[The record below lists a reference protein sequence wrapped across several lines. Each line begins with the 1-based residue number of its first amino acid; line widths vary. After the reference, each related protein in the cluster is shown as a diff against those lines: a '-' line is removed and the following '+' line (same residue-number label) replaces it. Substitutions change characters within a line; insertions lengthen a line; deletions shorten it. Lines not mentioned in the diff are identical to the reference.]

1 MSQLPIMIARF
12 ASNLLSARDR
22 DWGRAMVAETASLE
36 RGPAFRFALG
46 CLSAAL
52 LIRLSHL
59 IAKRDHPMTIDP
71 IRQPRRFAILCAA
84 GAILLGFAYMAAAG
98 APMRYFAVNA
108 GAFVLGLVAVA
119 AMAGARLGPV
129 IIGLFAVATAGI
141 LLSVSLVGVSADG
154 VSRWVRVGGVLVQP
168 SLILVPVLVLGFVS
182 LRSFLPA
189 LALVVAALALAL
201 APDRA
206 MAGALVAGLAIV
218 AATRR
223 GWLEI
228 ATLASA
234 LVALAAT
241 LMRPDPSPPVA
252 FVDQIL
258 FSAFAVHPAAG
269 LAVWGGVFLLI
280 LPALV
285 GFRRDPDNRLSYAVL
300 GAIWLAAVAAAALG
314 NYPTPLVGYG
324 GSAILGYLI
333 GVIGLPPRRGLAVVD
348 SPQALRDRY
357 DEERDLLRVALT

>member
-1 MSQLPIMIARF
+1 MSRLPIAIARL
-12 ASNLLSARDR
+12 AATLLSARHG
-22 DWGRAMVAETASLE
+22 DWGRAMVTETASLE

-46 CLSAAL
+46 CLSAAF

-59 IAKRDHPMTIDP
+59 IAKRDQSMTIDP
-71 IRQPRRFAILCAA
+71 IRKPRRFAILCAA

-108 GAFVLGLVAVA
+108 GAFLLGLVAVA
-119 AMAGARLGPV
+119 AMAGARLEPLV
-129 IIGLFAVATAGI
+129 IGLFAVAMAGI
-141 LLSVSLVGVSADG
+141 LVSVSLVGVSAEG

-168 SLILVPVLVLGFVS
+168 SLILIPILVLGFGS
-182 LRSFLPA
+182 LRSTLSA
-189 LALVVAALALAL
+189 LALAIAALALAL

-206 MAGALVAGLAIV
+206 MAGALVAGLAVV
-218 AATRR
+218 AASRR

-234 LVALAAT
+234 LIALAVT
-241 LMRPDPSPPVA
+241 LVRPDPSPAVA
-252 FVDQIL
+252 FVDQII
-258 FSAFAVHPAAG
+258 FSAFDVHPAAG
-269 LAVWGGVFLLI
+269 LAVWGGIFLII

-285 GFRRDPDNRLSYAVL
+285 GFRRDPDHRLAYAVL

-314 NYPTPLVGYG
+314 NFPTPLVGYG

-333 GVIGLPPRRGLAVVD
+333 GVIGLPPRRGVAVVD
-348 SPQALRDRY
+348 RPRALRDRRA
-357 DEERDLLRVALT
+357 DERDLLRAALT